1 MLTRFFP
8 LALLILIATAGSA
21 FAQSVPNLQQ
31 TAPALVQQVSDGR
44 DACRHDARRLCRFVL
59 PGGGRI
65 LRCLGGQM
73 DVLSPG
79 CYDSMAS
86 LREAIH
92 ICRGDAEQLCSG
104 VRPGGGRIIAC
115 LNDQM
120 AAVSPHCRAALRH
133 AHDIWSD

>member
-8 LALLILIATAGSA
+8 LVLLIFIALAGSA
-21 FAQSVPNLQQ
+21 FAQAIPKPPLA
-31 TAPALVQQVSDGR
+31 APALVQEVSAAR

-65 LRCLGGQM
+65 VRCLGAQM

-79 CYDSMAS
+79 CYDAMAS

-92 ICRGDAEQLCSG
+92 VCRGDAVRLCPG
-104 VRPGGGRIIAC
+104 VVPGGGRIVAC
-115 LNDQM
+115 LDDQM
-120 AAVSPHCRAALRH
+120 AAVSHHCRASLRQ
-133 AHDIWSD
+133 AQQIWSD